1 MNRPQAEINTN
12 PFPGLRPFTE
22 SETHLF
28 FGRERQVD
36 TMVDMLDDGRFLAV
50 VGTSGSGKSSL
61 VNCGLVPALH
71 RGLMTGAGNAW
82 RVARMRPGIDPIGN
96 LAEALCRDRVLF
108 DKISQGGPPLHQI
121 VETNLR
127 MSNLGLVDV
136 VEQARLDSGTS
147 LLVVVDQ
154 FEELFRYSK
163 LAADGKLSRTEVNPD
178 AIGFVNLLL
187 QAIAQSDQPIYVVL
201 TMRSDFLGDCAK
213 FHGLPEAMNAS
224 QFLVPRLTREERR
237 AAIVGPAQV
246 AGARIESVLVTRL
259 VNDASDN
266 PDQLSV
272 LQHALNRTWA
282 YWQNQCAA
290 AGSIGLKHY
299 KAVGTI
305 SDALNDHAERAFS
318 ELGDAL
324 DKRICERVFKAL
336 TDKATDARG
345 IRRPTRFDAL
355 IEIADTTEADLT
367 RVLQV
372 FRKPSR
378 SFLMPPEGDTL
389 EDRTVIDISH
399 ESLMRGWRRLK
410 GWSEAEAHSAQL
422 YQRVAVSA
430 ELYDRGE
437 AALLR
442 DPDLQIAV
450 NWRERQKPVEAWA
463 QQYGGHFEQTM
474 AFLDESIAQRQKET
488 EDQRAERR
496 RKSRR
501 KAYAA
506 GAAGLIAL
514 AGMVTFVVWTEKVTA
529 QKVSEASRALRETE
543 FGDPVRGALISLQA
557 LQGTGSFHSG
567 AFPALENALWQS
579 HASIH
584 LQKVLKDHDRE
595 IRAVA
600 FSSDGK
606 KLATGSYDGRA
617 LIYDTETWQPLR
629 DITELTGN
637 DAKWSRVLGVAFSPD
652 GTQLATGSWGHE
664 FQDPSQGSGKTRRVG
679 RVRLWDTSSGALEAE
694 FKPDP
699 SAETAHDGPV
709 RNVRFNREGTRLIS
723 SSYDDTARIWDVATG
738 ALEHTLRGHKVRLG
752 DQDFGVD
759 VYDAAFH
766 PHDRGL
772 AATVGNDG
780 KLRVWNLNN
789 DSLHHTEFGG
799 HEHRVGSVA
808 FSPDGSRIVTAS
820 DDDTVRVWDYR
831 NKRPDGRPLAAHSAD
846 TWRAV
851 YDDKG
856 DYLFTASW
864 DRSVGIWHGET
875 HSLLARLRG
884 HEGPVRTVAYDAN
897 TGRLASGATDRT
909 ARIWS
914 LDADDITLK
923 LQPHDTAVTAVRS
936 NPANPDEFALA
947 GEDGTI
953 QLRSLDD
960 PDRLQVLKDEDQNC
974 DVYNWKSQCAVSGL
988 AMSNDGGMLAA
999 LYADKTLRFWNTST
1013 GTLIDGPIKGKRG
1026 KFRSITGMPDRMMVA
1041 VGSNLGGVVIHRMQD
1056 GEQIGKEI
1064 NVLGLYNDL
1073 PGTDDFNFGAIEAL
1087 DYNEDRQLLAAGMK
1101 NGIAVVIDLATG
1113 QITGEPIRIEK
1124 GPITSVRFDKSGS
1137 RLFVASWHW
1146 VIEAW
1151 DFEAG
1156 RRIAEMK
1163 GHQGTIRDMA
1173 LIDGGNRLVTGSADE
1188 TVRIWNPVTGQ
1199 EIVSFPGHSGTVR
1212 SVAVV
1217 PGAETKLLSASEDKT
1232 LLARRVFRNLDELK
1246 QQVCKRLRS
1255 KNLVDGGYLD
1265 ADASAGKPVSLDELC
1280 PAADGTS

>member
-1 MNRPQAEINTN
+1 MNGPQAEINTN
-12 PFPGLRPFTE
+12 PFPGLRPFAET
-22 SETHLF
+22 ETHLF

-36 TMVDMLDDGRFLAV
+36 TMTDTLDDGRFLAV
-50 VGTSGSGKSSL
+50 IGTSGSGKSSL

-71 RGLMTGAGNAW
+71 RGLMAGAGDSW
-82 RVARMRPGIDPIGN
+82 RVAKMRPEIDPIGN
-96 LAEALCRDRVLF
+96 LAEALCRDHVLF
-108 DKISQGGPPLHQI
+108 DDFRQSGPPLHRI

-127 MSNLGLVDV
+127 MSKLGLVDV
-136 VEQARLDSGTS
+136 VEQARLDSDTN
-147 LLVVVDQ
+147 LLLVVDQ
-154 FEELFRYSK
+154 FEELFRYSN
-163 LAADGKLSRTEVNPD
+163 LVAAGEPSGSKTSPD
-178 AIGFVNLLL
+178 AIAFVNLLL
-187 QAIAQSDQPIYVVL
+187 QAIAQTDQPIYVVL

-213 FHGLPEAMNAS
+213 FQGLPEAMNAS
-224 QFLVPRLTREERR
+224 QFLVPRLTRDERR
-237 AAIVGPAQV
+237 AAIVGPAQG
-246 AGARIESVLVTRL
+246 AGAKIDSVLVTRL

-282 YWQNQCAA
+282 YWQNRCAET
-290 AGSIGLKHY
+290 GSIGLEHY
-299 KAVGTI
+299 KAIGTI
-305 SDALNDHAERAFS
+305 TDALNDHAERAFS
-318 ELGDAL
+318 ELASEPDRVICQ
-324 DKRICERVFKAL
+324 RIFKAL

-355 IEIADTTEADLT
+355 IEIANATATDVT

-378 SFLMPPEGDTL
+378 SFLMPPDGEAL
-389 EDRTVIDISH
+389 EDKTVIDISH

-410 GWSEAEAHSAQL
+410 AWSEAEAHSAQL

-430 ELYDRGE
+430 ELFDKGE

-442 DPDLQIAV
+442 DPDLQLAV
-450 NWRERQKPVEAWA
+450 NWRNQQKPVGAWA
-463 QQYGGHFEQTM
+463 QQYGGRFDETI
-474 AFLDESIAQRQKET
+474 AFLDQSIAQQHT
-488 EDQRAERR
+488 EHEELRAERR

-501 KAYAA
+501 RAYAA

-514 AGMVTFVVWTEKVTA
+514 AGMITFVVWTEKVTA
-529 QKVSEASRALRETE
+529 QMISEASRSLRETE
-543 FGDPVRGALISLQA
+543 FGDPVKGALISLQA

-567 AFPALENALWQS
+567 AFPALENALWQA
-579 HASIH
+579 HTRIH

-606 KLATGSYDGRA
+606 MMATGSYDGRA
-617 LIYDTETWQPLR
+617 LIYDTGSWKQIT
-629 DITELTGN
+629 DIKELTDG
-637 DAKWSRVLGVAFSPD
+637 DAKWSRVLGLAFNPD

-664 FQDPSQGSGKTRRVG
+664 FEDAANASGKTRRTG
-679 RVRLWDTSSGALEAE
+679 RIRLWDTKSGNLAAE
-694 FKPDP
+694 FKSDA
-699 SAETAHDGPV
+699 SAETAHEGPV
-709 RNVRFNREGTRLIS
+709 RNVRFNNDGTRLIS
-723 SSYDDTARIWDVATG
+723 SSYDDTARIWNVATG
-738 ALEHTLRGHKVRLG
+738 ELEHTLRGHKVRLG
-752 DQDFGVD
+752 DKDYGVD

-766 PHDRGL
+766 PYDRGL

-831 NKRPDGRPLAAHSAD
+831 NKRPDGRPLAAHNAD

-856 DYLFTASW
+856 KYLFTASW

-884 HEGPVRTVAYDAN
+884 HQGPVRTLAYDPA
-897 TGRLASGATDRT
+897 TGRLASGATDKT

-923 LQPHDTAVTAVRS
+923 LQPNDAALTMVRS
-936 NPANPDEFALA
+936 NPANPKEFATA
-947 GEDGTI
+947 GENGTI
-953 QLRSLDD
+953 QIRSLDE
-960 PDRLQVLKDEDQNC
+960 PARIQTLRDENQNC
-974 DVYNWKSQCAVSGL
+974 DVYNWNSQCAVSRIAYSG
-988 AMSNDGGMLAA
+988 DGQLLAA
-999 LYADKTLRFWNTST
+999 LYADKSLRIWDVSSGKLTA
-1013 GTLIDGPIKGKRG
+1013 GPVPGKRG
-1026 KFRSITGMPDRMMVA
+1026 KFRSITGLPDRNVVA
-1041 VGSNLGGVVIHRMQD
+1041 IGNNFGSVSFLRMQD
-1056 GEQIGKEI
+1056 GKPAGEPV
-1064 NVLGLYNDL
+1064 NVLELYNDL
-1073 PGTDDFNFGAIEAL
+1073 PNTDDFTFGAIEAL
-1087 DYNEDRQLLAAGMK
+1087 DYSEEKQLLAAGMK
-1101 NGIAVVIDLATG
+1101 NGVAVVIDLATG
-1113 QITGEPIRIEK
+1113 QITGEPVRIEK
-1124 GPITSVRFDKSGS
+1124 GPITSVRFDSSGTK
-1137 RLFVASWHW
+1137 LYVASWHW

-1156 RRIAEMK
+1156 QRISEMK
-1163 GHQGTIRDMA
+1163 GHRGIVKDMA
-1173 LIDGGNRLVTGSADE
+1173 PIDGGNRLVTGSADE

-1217 PGAETKLLSASEDKT
+1217 PGAETKLLSVSEDKT

-1246 QQVCKRLRS
+1246 QQVCARLQS
-1255 KNLVDGGYLD
+1255 KNLADGGYLD
-1265 ADASAGKPVSLDELC
+1265 GGGGAEEPIGLDDLC
-1280 PAADGTS
+1280 PAAKGSK